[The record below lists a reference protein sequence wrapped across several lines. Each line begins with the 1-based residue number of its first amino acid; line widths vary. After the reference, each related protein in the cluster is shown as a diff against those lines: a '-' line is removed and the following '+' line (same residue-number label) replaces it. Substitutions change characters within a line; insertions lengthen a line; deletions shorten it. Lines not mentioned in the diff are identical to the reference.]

1 MVGDEESLPKSG
13 VLTSPNYPSRY
24 PSSHDS
30 TQTIKVAEG
39 KTIQLQWTTF
49 ITESDYDYVQAVD
62 EDGTQITGK
71 MSGLY
76 GDQELS
82 NWFESSSNIVH
93 IKFHTDGD
101 TQRSGWRLEWAGVE
115 W

>member
-39 KTIQLQWTTF
+39 KTIQLQWTKVN
-49 ITESDYDYVQAVD
+49 TEGKYDYVQAVD
-62 EDGTQITGK
+62 EDIRYCK
-71 MSGLY
+71 ISGRY
-76 GDQELS
+76 DAEELIEGS
-82 NWFESSSNIVH
+82 GFESSSNMVH
-93 IKFHTDGD
+93 IKFHTDD
-101 TQRSGWRLEWAGVE
+101 SEQRTGWRLEWTE
-115 W
+115 Q